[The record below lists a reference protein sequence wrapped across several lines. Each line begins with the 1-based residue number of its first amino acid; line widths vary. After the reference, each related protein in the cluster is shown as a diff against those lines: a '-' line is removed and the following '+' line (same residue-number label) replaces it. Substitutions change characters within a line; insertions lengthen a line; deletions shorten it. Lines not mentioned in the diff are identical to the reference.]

1 MIRGKVE
8 FFLTDEFKAAL
19 RKHAGIKKQVL
30 RKMEQILSNPYH
42 NSELLQKK
50 KVDLRGK
57 RSRRITRNFRIVFM
71 ICEECVTRGFRAKG
85 FNECAFCTSL
95 DPQENY
101 VVFMTVGP
109 HERAYGEK

>member
-1 MIRGKVE
+1 MTKGKYE

-19 RKHAGIKKQVL
+19 QRHSGIKKQVL

-42 NSELLQKK
+42 HSELLQKR

-57 RSRRITRNFRIVFM
+57 RSRRVTRNFRIVFM
-71 ICEECVTRGFRAKG
+71 ICDECVSKGFKAKG
-85 FNECAFCTSL
+85 FNECTFCASL
-95 DPQENY
+95 VPQKHY

-109 HERAYGEK
+109 HKRVYSEG

>member
-1 MIRGKVE
+1 MTRGTYK

-19 RKHAGIKKQVL
+19 RKHSGIKKQVL

-57 RSRRITRNFRIVFM
+57 RSRRITRNFRIVFVV
-71 ICEECVTRGFRAKG
+71 CEECVSKGFKAKG
-85 FNECAFCTSL
+85 FNECAFCASLTS
-95 DPQENY
+95 QEHY
-101 VVFMTVGP
+101 VVFMTIGP
-109 HERAYGEK
+109 HEKAYGER